1 MFVNEMFLKIVLAFE
16 VEEFEFP
23 NTRLKT
29 SLLVEVYLSF
39 ENFEFLKTCKTGQT
53 LVFGSSNNKVSLS
66 FLKTLVWQAAGSHI
80 CPLLFDHYSKRNFV
94 CLFFRFQYIFNTF

>member
-23 NTRLKT
+23 NTRLKA

-53 LVFGSSNNKVSLS
+53 LALLTTKFHLV
-66 FLKTLVWQAAGSHI
+66 FLKL
-80 CPLLFDHYSKRNFV
+80 
-94 CLFFRFQYIFNTF
+94 